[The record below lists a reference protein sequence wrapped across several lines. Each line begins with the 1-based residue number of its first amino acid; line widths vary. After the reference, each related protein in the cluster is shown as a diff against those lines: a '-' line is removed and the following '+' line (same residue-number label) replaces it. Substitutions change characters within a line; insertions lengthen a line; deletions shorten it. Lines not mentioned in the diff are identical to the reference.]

1 LTVEEIV
8 RFGIIKMIIR
18 TTAHAISQGGSR
30 HSFMNTFSFTFVSV
44 QSISRVASGIRRQ
57 DITVG
62 LALSQE
68 VTGSITNHRTDIGS
82 IGINQ
87 ILDDLLISH
96 FLRSHGRSNIR
107 MSRVE
112 MRSSGNRLRR
122 QGNLRSMN
130 MPRDRRYISRSGEVG
145 NRVSMSS
152 TSSRCLSNLGNLNLS
167 SSSGGLETGGVVVGS
182 NASIVVLGEDMGKTI

>member
-18 TTAHAISQGGSR
+18 TTAHAISQGGSG

-96 FLRSHGRSNIR
+96 FLRSHCRSNIR

-130 MPRDRRYISRSGEVG
+130 MTRHRRYISRSREVG

-182 NASIVVLGEDMGKTI
+182 DASIVVLGEDMGKTI